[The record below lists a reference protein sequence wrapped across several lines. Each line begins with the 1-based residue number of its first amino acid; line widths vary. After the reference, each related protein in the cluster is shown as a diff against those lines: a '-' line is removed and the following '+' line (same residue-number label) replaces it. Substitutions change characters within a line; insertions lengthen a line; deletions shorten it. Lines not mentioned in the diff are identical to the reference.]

1 MQYTAK
7 QKAEFKT
14 KFFQKRLYQIASTVP
29 VVGAV
34 VLLLLGDRYLAD
46 LDFPIQT
53 IVLGTAGLVLAA
65 AAFSWLNWRCPA
77 CAKYLGF
84 SLSPD
89 CCPKCGVALS

>member
-7 QKAEFKT
+7 QKAEFRAR
-14 KFFQKRLYQIASTVP
+14 FFQKRLYHIASTVP

-34 VLLLLGDRYLAD
+34 VLLLVSDSYLAD

-53 IVLGTAGLVLAA
+53 MALGTAGLVLAA
-65 AAFSWLNWRCPA
+65 AAFSWFNWRCPA

-84 SLSPD
+84 SLSPNS
-89 CCPKCGVALS
+89 CRNCGVALS